1 MIYDFRLNDKNGRE
15 IKLGDTIRFSN
26 EPDVWDPD
34 EEASTFTGKVVFACG
49 AFGIGTD
56 EDIPDFISAC
66 GNDNYVSFWE
76 IYDGL
81 SHLSEFTAI
90 EDYLE
95 VLIDECE
102 ECLFNSKCEYKGKCN
117 D

>member
-1 MIYDFRLNDKNGRE
+1 MIYDFKLNDKNGRE

-26 EPDVWDPD
+26 DFDVLYPED
-34 EEASTFTGKVVFACG
+34 ETSTFIGKAVFECG

-56 EDIPDFISAC
+56 EYIPDFISAC
-66 GNDNYVSFWE
+66 GNDNFVSFWE
-76 IYDGL
+76 MYDGL
-81 SHLSEFTAI
+81 HLSEFTGI

-95 VLIDECE
+95 VIPDECE
-102 ECLFNSKCEYKGKCN
+102 ECLFRSGCECKGKCN

>member
-1 MIYDFRLNDKNGRE
+1 MFEYDFRLKDKNGRE

-26 EPDVWDPD
+26 EPDMYYD
-34 EEASTFTGKVVFACG
+34 EEVSTFNGKVVFECG

-66 GNDNYVSFWE
+66 NNDNFVSFWE
-76 IYDGL
+76 IYTGL
-81 SHLSEFTAI
+81 EPLAEFSDI
-90 EDYLE
+90 GEYLE
-95 VLIDECE
+95 VLADKCE
-102 ECLFNSKCEYKGKCN
+102 ECLFSSKCDCRGNCN